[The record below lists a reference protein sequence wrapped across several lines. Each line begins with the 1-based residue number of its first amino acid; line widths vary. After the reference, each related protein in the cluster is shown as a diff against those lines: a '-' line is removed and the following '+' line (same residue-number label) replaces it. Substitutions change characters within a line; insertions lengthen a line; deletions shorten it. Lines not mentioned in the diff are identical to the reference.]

1 MGLLPEREPKKN
13 QYERPDEISS
23 LTIERKEVVS
33 PVPTKVKAQVSDDKG
48 NKILTTPDDQKV
60 DIIIPE
66 VDRETLEVKIKGD
79 TELPS
84 VWSASY
90 WLRIMKKAIYY
101 GWKYMFDRKKWV
113 G

>member
-33 PVPTKVKAQVSDDKG
+33 PVPTQVKAQVTDDNG
-48 NKILTTPDDQKV
+48 NKILTTPEEQKV

-66 VDRETLEVKIKGD
+66 VDRENLEVRIKAD
-79 TELPS
+79 TETPS

-90 WLRIMKKAIYY
+90 WLRILKKSIYF
-101 GWKYMFDRKKWV
+101 GWKYMFDKRSLAS
-113 G
+113 